1 MGAVFRPKDSR
12 RDHNKKILENAINDL
27 SSDTKDNDQIT
38 ILGKKGMISREK
50 AMRSGEKLKE
60 ILDN

>member
-27 SSDTKDNDQIT
+27 SPDTKDNDQIT
-38 ILGKKGMISREK
+38 GFLGKKE
-50 AMRSGEKLKE
+50 
-60 ILDN
+60 